1 MRFDAD
7 STFAPKPFKASS
19 LKEAVVQRKT
29 ERERE
34 KEGINWCG
42 RNNSRLGDCWA
53 RTEEMSIPCVCVDLF
68 VYNIYVCVWVWHACV
83 SFFLVLEISPFG
95 KYRSNMVFHLS
106 VKMGCEV
113 AWCCTLI
120 GVHWRVIYV
129 ILWPTQ
135 SRPNGLKP
143 PSGQD
148 S

>member
-83 SFFLVLEISPFG
+83 SFFSCVRNITFWKIQIEYGLPPVSENGMWSGLMLHFDWSSLACDLCHPLTHTVKAKWFEAPFWTG
-95 KYRSNMVFHLS
+95 
-106 VKMGCEV
+106 
-113 AWCCTLI
+113 
-120 GVHWRVIYV
+120 
-129 ILWPTQ
+129 
-135 SRPNGLKP
+135 
-143 PSGQD
+143 
-148 S
+148 